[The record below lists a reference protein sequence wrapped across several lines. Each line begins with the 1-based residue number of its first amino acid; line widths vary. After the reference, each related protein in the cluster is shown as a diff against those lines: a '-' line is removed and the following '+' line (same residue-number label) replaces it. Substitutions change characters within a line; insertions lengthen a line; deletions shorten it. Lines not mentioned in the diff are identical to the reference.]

1 MSKIEKVYKV
11 YRTEKNDT
19 WDLISYKVYGDEF
32 LMNHLREA
40 NKQFLKIVC
49 FPSGIL
55 LKVPEVE
62 KILKEELPS
71 WL

>member
-1 MSKIEKVYKV
+1 MSKIEKLYKV

-32 LMNHLREA
+32 LMNHLRES
-40 NKQFLKIVC
+40 NKEFLKIVI
-49 FPSGIL
+49 FPSGVI

-62 KILKEELPS
+62 KILKEELPA
-71 WL
+71 WA